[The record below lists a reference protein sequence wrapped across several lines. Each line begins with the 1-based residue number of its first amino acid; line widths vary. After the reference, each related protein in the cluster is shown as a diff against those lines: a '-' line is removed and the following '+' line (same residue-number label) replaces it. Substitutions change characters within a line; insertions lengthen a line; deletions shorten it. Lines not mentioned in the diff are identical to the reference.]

1 MELNLP
7 VRRVSRNTA
16 LTASYLRCSLQ
27 MHTKTFKLSASP
39 VFSPRWHLR
48 PQAAGHDIGVAER
61 GGDLPVFWSL
71 GPPGLFG
78 NHTPGQTD

>member
-1 MELNLP
+1 MAPHSSTLAWKIQWTEEPGGLQSMGSL
-7 VRRVSRNTA
+7 RVG
-16 LTASYLRCSLQ
+16 
-27 MHTKTFKLSASP
+27 FKLSAFP
-39 VFSPRWHLR
+39 VFSLRWHLR

-78 NHTPGQTD
+78 NHTPGSN